1 MSDLG
6 ISNFEIEKI
15 IKSSNNED
23 LINNFFSV
31 FSSDKMNKFIDFHR
45 IMKKRPAK
53 YLFLLSDTD
62 RAGNTEKHSWEIL
75 DIHPKT
81 EYFFLF
87 FWSW

>member
-23 LINNFFSV
+23 LINNFVSV

-45 IMKKRPAK
+45 IMKRRLAK
-53 YLFLLSDTD
+53 YLFLLSNTD

-75 DIHPKT
+75 DILPKT

-87 FWSW
+87 FWS

>member
-23 LINNFFSV
+23 PINNFVSA

-45 IMKKRPAK
+45 IMKRRLAK
-53 YLFLLSDTD
+53 NLFLLSNTD
-62 RAGNTEKHSWEIL
+62 RVGNTEKHSWEIL
-75 DIHPKT
+75 DIRPKT

-87 FWSW
+87 FWS